1 MRCGTCQAMNRDG
14 AHFCSS
20 CGARLEHRCP
30 RCRAIVFPANRYCDV
45 CGIALAAGSAAD
57 MPPAERPVPQ
67 PLAEKILSTR
77 GLLEGERKQVTVLF
91 CDIVRSM
98 RLAEELGA
106 EAMHRLLN
114 EFFDLALG
122 VVHRYEGTINQFL
135 GDGFMALFGAPV
147 AHEDHERR
155 AILSALGIQRALR
168 ARQAQEPGWAGHE
181 LRVRIGMN
189 SGPVVVGSIGNNLR
203 MDFTAVGDTTNIAA
217 RLQAEAEPDGILASE
232 AVVHFLKDHLDVQ
245 ELGPR
250 PIKGR
255 AEPVVTYRVVG
266 LRSRRSPLEAG
277 ATRPRSALV
286 GRERELA
293 TLRWALADVERGMGR
308 AVGLIG
314 DPGVGKSRLL
324 LELRRE
330 VEARPIAWL
339 EGHCVSYGAG
349 VPYLP
354 WIDVLRARWGIEDR
368 DAPETVTD
376 KARRALEGL
385 GLTAPETLDHVLRLL
400 GVGDQTERAPLSP
413 EAIQSGTMEA
423 LRQIVLRTSE
433 REPTVLAIEN
443 LHWMDRSSEAL
454 LDAVVDA
461 STRARILVV
470 GTYRAPYRPRW
481 MERAH
486 VHQIALSPLTPE
498 ESLAIVRASPAAGG
512 LPEATVSEILGK
524 SEGNPFFIEELTRHV
539 LEHRQS
545 RADGELPG
553 TIEEVLM
560 ARIDRL
566 APEAKRLVQDASVIG
581 RLVPRPLLVALWGQ
595 ADGLDGPLAE
605 LQRLDMVHEETSGGE
620 PIYVFK
626 HALIQEVAYGSLL
639 TPRKQGLHLRVAA
652 ALEIL
657 HAGRLEDVDDRLA
670 YHYAR
675 TTASDKAIEYLR
687 RLAGR
692 AARWYANPEA
702 VAAYQ
707 EALTHARRLP
717 AGPERDRQCLDLS
730 LRQAHSLHFL
740 GRFDEIFDL
749 LLRQESD
756 VKRLGDPALAGEYYF
771 RLGRTYD
778 VLADHERAIDC
789 ARRAI
794 DEAERA
800 GDRTVEGKARFVLAY
815 VGYWTGRYDE
825 GVAHGEQAVA
835 ALKGSPERWWLGEAH
850 WVVGINHAMAGSFDA
865 ALASLDRAQAIGES
879 LMDPRL
885 QSTVAF
891 TVGGIH
897 ALRGDFD
904 LALTRCRRAI
914 ELARDPV
921 GTAVARG
928 FLGACLLEK
937 GDGEGAI
944 PLLERSVEQLGRFR
958 IRQTQGW
965 FTALLAE
972 ACFVAGHVSRARG
985 LAQQALDTIPP
996 TRVSQEA
1003 GCAQRTLG
1011 HVARAEGD
1019 SDEAVR
1025 RLEDAAR
1032 TFVAI
1037 GARYEEAR
1045 TRLDVA
1051 TLHRAAGRREAAA
1064 VELEGATRLL
1074 RGVGVTRYDTALS
1087 ALAADLGLSLSV

>member
-1 MRCGTCQAMNRDG
+1 
-14 AHFCSS
+14 
-20 CGARLEHRCP
+20 
-30 RCRAIVFPANRYCDV
+30 
-45 CGIALAAGSAAD
+45 
-57 MPPAERPVPQ
+57 
-67 PLAEKILSTR
+67 
-77 GLLEGERKQVTVLF
+77 
-91 CDIVRSM
+91 
-98 RLAEELGA
+98 
-106 EAMHRLLN
+106 
-114 EFFDLALG
+114 
-122 VVHRYEGTINQFL
+122 
-135 GDGFMALFGAPV
+135 
-147 AHEDHERR
+147 
-155 AILSALGIQRALR
+155 
-168 ARQAQEPGWAGHE
+168 
-181 LRVRIGMN
+181 
-189 SGPVVVGSIGNNLR
+189 
-203 MDFTAVGDTTNIAA
+203 
-217 RLQAEAEPDGILASE
+217 
-232 AVVHFLKDHLDVQ
+232 
-245 ELGPR
+245 
-250 PIKGR
+250 
-255 AEPVVTYRVVG
+255 
-266 LRSRRSPLEAG
+266 
-277 ATRPRSALV
+277 
-286 GRERELA
+286 
-293 TLRWALADVERGMGR
+293 
-308 AVGLIG
+308 
-314 DPGVGKSRLL
+314 
-324 LELRRE
+324 
-330 VEARPIAWL
+330 
-339 EGHCVSYGAG
+339 
-349 VPYLP
+349 
-354 WIDVLRARWGIEDR
+354 
-368 DAPETVTD
+368 
-376 KARRALEGL
+376 
-385 GLTAPETLDHVLRLL
+385 
-400 GVGDQTERAPLSP
+400 
-413 EAIQSGTMEA
+413 
-423 LRQIVLRTSE
+423 
-433 REPTVLAIEN
+433 
-443 LHWMDRSSEAL
+443 
-454 LDAVVDA
+454 
-461 STRARILVV
+461 
-470 GTYRAPYRPRW
+470 
-481 MERAH
+481 
-486 VHQIALSPLTPE
+486 
-498 ESLAIVRASPAAGG
+498 
-512 LPEATVSEILGK
+512 
-524 SEGNPFFIEELTRHV
+524 
-539 LEHRQS
+539 
-545 RADGELPG
+545 
-553 TIEEVLM
+553 
-560 ARIDRL
+560 
-566 APEAKRLVQDASVIG
+566 
-581 RLVPRPLLVALWGQ
+581 
-595 ADGLDGPLAE
+595 
-605 LQRLDMVHEETSGGE
+605 
-620 PIYVFK
+620 
-626 HALIQEVAYGSLL
+626 
-639 TPRKQGLHLRVAA
+639 
-652 ALEIL
+652 
-657 HAGRLEDVDDRLA
+657 VDDRLA

-702 VAAYQ
+702 VAAYR